1 MDNKHLYS
9 MITSHWAYCSQS
21 VGRPHILTSTPIHSR
36 CSYEPICNRT
46 KRKYAKWQSNI
57 FVRQWTIYNI
67 VITLLLIATII
78 YNISEW
84 DITEIQWFYL
94 KQQISIITN
103 KLKQNYRVY
112 LQSQDGIDDREGIYM
127 NFCCS
132 WKKVC
137 VLWQEIMTEGNL

>member
-1 MDNKHLYS
+1 
-9 MITSHWAYCSQS
+9 MITSHRAYCSQS

-94 KQQISIITN
+94 KQQISIIANELRSKITECIF
-103 KLKQNYRVY
+103 KVKMESMIEKEFMCTFVVLGKK
-112 LQSQDGIDDREGIYM
+112 SA
-127 NFCCS
+127 FCG
-132 WKKVC
+132 KK
-137 VLWQEIMTEGNL
+137 